1 MLEYIK
7 KVLGS
12 GTTTLIISNDEMED
26 IIKIVKSIEDSD
38 LLSKELVKQFKMKL
52 NNKKEGFLVY
62 Y

>member
-7 KVLGS
+7 KVLRS

-26 IIKIVKSIEDSD
+26 IIKIVKSIEHSD

-52 NNKKEGFLVY
+52 NNKKEGFLVCY
-62 Y
+62 

>member
-52 NNKKEGFLVY
+52 NNKKEGLLVCY
-62 Y
+62 

>member
-12 GTTTLIISNDEMED
+12 GTTTLIISNHEMED

-52 NNKKEGFLVY
+52 NNKKEGFLVCY
-62 Y
+62 